1 MSKRFDIVALGDM
14 LDAAREVSQILDGV
28 DRAEFDRQ
36 RTYQLSVI
44 HLLQTIGE
52 AARNVSEQWCR
63 EHPEVDWPNIVGLR
77 NRIVHDYRNIDFDL
91 VWEIATIEVPR
102 LIAALRL
109 SIPSDPP

>member
-14 LDAAREVSQILDGV
+14 LDAARELEQILLDV
-28 DRAEFDRQ
+28 DRAQFDGQ

-52 AARNVSEQWCR
+52 ASRHVSEAWR
-63 EHPEVDWPNIVGLR
+63 NDHPEIEWPKIVGMR
-77 NRIVHDYRNIDFDL
+77 NRIVHDYRNVDFDL
-91 VWEIATIEVPR
+91 VWDIATIEVPQ

-109 SIPSDPP
+109 SMPSDPP